1 MSSLLDPWLSCLAF
15 AAIII
20 AVLARRLQQ
29 RNDTVAWILIG
40 YFCICLSLI
49 FIKWYLR
56 LDLAVYD
63 IEKYQSASTRIA
75 TLLKADFLGN
85 LPYIIQPYSA
95 YTIPLGLLN
104 FIFGNSQ
111 LPGQLLNTIMGLGV
125 ILNLHRLAT
134 LWFNRK
140 VANYTAL
147 FMALYPYGWILSTT
161 LNRDMMI
168 SFCITRF
175 FCSLSE
181 LQCRE
186 RSSST
191 LAMWASALASFAY
204 MGLLRPPLLIL
215 CGLALFI
222 YWITSPESARQRGR
236 LYRTV
241 RTSFVIFVMLM
252 GTVSCFLVGKY
263 YTAQSQLEQEATQFC
278 DVGGMNQRLQ
288 ISEDARSAYMQGV
301 NYSSYQDVIKM
312 MPLATVY
319 FLFSP
324 LPWQVTS
331 PKQALGLLD
340 STWMVLVCWCFLRGI
355 KPLYRSNRKVTLALL
370 AFLFVGV
377 TTSSVLQANAGS
389 AMRHRIMFSFMM
401 FPIAVYGMT
410 KPRAPKRVRFRALES
425 KPRLMGGRG

>member
-1 MSSLLDPWLSCLAF
+1 MNALLDPWLSGLAF

-20 AVLARRLQQ
+20 AMLARRLQQ
-29 RNDTVAWILIG
+29 RDDTVAWILIG
-40 YFCICLSLI
+40 YFCLCLTLI

-75 TLLKADFLGN
+75 TLLKADPLGN
-85 LPYIIQPYSA
+85 LPYILQPYAA

-104 FIFGNSQ
+104 FIFGDSQ

-134 LWFNRK
+134 LWFNRR

-181 LQCRE
+181 LQSKE
-186 RSSST
+186 RWGSHLS
-191 LAMWASALASFAY
+191 LWASALASFAY

-222 YWITSPESARQRGR
+222 YWITSSESARRRGR

-241 RTSFVIFVMLM
+241 RTAFVILVMVL

-263 YTAQSQLEQEATQFC
+263 YTAQSEIEQEATQFC

-288 ISEDARSAYMQGV
+288 ISEDAGSAYMQGV

-331 PKQALGLLD
+331 PKQALGIPD
-340 STWMVLVCWCFLRGI
+340 STWVLLVCWGFLRGI
-355 KPLYRSNRKVTLALL
+355 KPLYRSNRKVTMALL
-370 AFLFVGV
+370 AFLFVGI

-401 FPIAVYGMT
+401 FPVAVYGMT
-410 KPRAPKRVRFRALES
+410 KSRDPKKVRVRALVS
-425 KPRLMGGRG
+425 KPRLTGGWG